1 MHYSSYGGGDTKDKK
16 KKKKKGTMGA
26 KNGRVVAR
34 NMKKTG
40 RSKKG

>member
-1 MHYSSYGGGDTKDKK
+1 MYHGSHGKKDKKDKK
-16 KKKKKGTMGA
+16 KKDMMGA
-26 KNGRVVAR
+26 KHGRVVAR

>member
-1 MHYSSYGGGDTKDKK
+1 MYHGSHGKKNKKDKK
-16 KKKKKGTMGA
+16 KKDMMGA
-26 KNGRVVAR
+26 KNGRMVAR

>member
-16 KKKKKGTMGA
+16 KKKKKGMTGS
-26 KNGRVVAR
+26 KNGRMVA
-34 NMKKTG
+34 MKRTG

>member
-1 MHYSSYGGGDTKDKK
+1 MYHGSHGKKDKKDKK
-16 KKKKKGTMGA
+16 KKGMMGA

>member
-1 MHYSSYGGGDTKDKK
+1 MYHGSHGKKDKK
-16 KKKKKGTMGA
+16 GKKKKDMMGA
-26 KNGRVVAR
+26 KNGRMVAR

>member
-1 MHYSSYGGGDTKDKK
+1 MYNGSYEKKDKK
-16 KKKKKGTMGA
+16 GKKKKDMTEA
-26 KNGRVVAR
+26 KNGRMVAR

>member
-1 MHYSSYGGGDTKDKK
+1 MYHGSHGKKDKKDKK
-16 KKKKKGTMGA
+16 KKDMMGA
-26 KNGRVVAR
+26 NNGRMVAR

>member
-1 MHYSSYGGGDTKDKK
+1 MYHGSHGKKDKKDKK
-16 KKKKKGTMGA
+16 KKDVMGA

>member
-1 MHYSSYGGGDTKDKK
+1 MYHGSDGKKDKK
-16 KKKKKGTMGA
+16 GKKKKDMTGA
-26 KNGRVVAR
+26 NNGRMVAR

>member
-1 MHYSSYGGGDTKDKK
+1 MYHGSHGKKDKKDKK
-16 KKKKKGTMGA
+16 KKDMMGT
-26 KNGRVVAR
+26 KNGRMVAR

>member
-1 MHYSSYGGGDTKDKK
+1 MYHGSHGKKDKKDKK
-16 KKKKKGTMGA
+16 KKDMMGA

>member
-1 MHYSSYGGGDTKDKK
+1 MYHGSHGKKDKKDKK
-16 KKKKKGTMGA
+16 KKDMMGV
-26 KNGRVVAR
+26 KNGRMVAR

>member
-1 MHYSSYGGGDTKDKK
+1 MYHGSHGKKDKKDKK
-16 KKKKKGTMGA
+16 KKDMMGA
-26 KNGRVVAR
+26 KNGRMVAR

>member
-1 MHYSSYGGGDTKDKK
+1 MHYSSYGGGDTKGKK
-16 KKKKKGTMGA
+16 KKKKKEMTES
-26 KNGRVVAR
+26 KNGRMVAR

>member
-1 MHYSSYGGGDTKDKK
+1 MYHGSHGKKDKKDKK
-16 KKKKKGTMGA
+16 KKDMMGA
-26 KNGRVVAR
+26 KTGRVVAR